1 MKYLIAIILPIL
13 IILGVWQI
21 NRGLEKQANTQQFNN
36 SPPVTITGTAFKT
49 QFLLDNQIYNKQVGY
64 YILTP
69 ILTKKNVIILINR
82 GWVAAN
88 NRKSIPNIQISAQPQ
103 NFQGIIK
110 TPGTGIV
117 LQHTVEQL
125 NANIVRIQSVDFL
138 VIAKQLDNKIAI
150 SPSVLHLDKSHPE
163 ILQYITPYLGMK
175 ASKHFAYAAQWF
187 AMALAIIVYLVVL
200 LRP

>member
-49 QFLLDNQIYNKQVGY
+49 QFLLDNQIYNKRVGY
-64 YILTP
+64 YVLTP
-69 ILTKKNVIILINR
+69 ILTTHNEIVIINR

-88 NRKSIPNIQISAQPQ
+88 NRNSIPNIRISATPQ
-103 NFQGIIK
+103 TFQGINK